1 MHGLGPGREVSGGES
16 DESSESSRSLLR
28 RCYEAEAK
36 GQNKGKDKGKAT
48 GKPKPDA
55 YLSNAE
61 LQKARLARRA
71 TRENKGGKSDSDD
84 SALTSPARVCTA
96 AGQDFHGL
104 RPEFARQEEQ
114 AL

>member
-1 MHGLGPGREVSGGES
+1 MHGLGPGREVSVGES

-36 GQNKGKDKGKAT
+36 GKNKGKNKGKAT

-84 SALTSPARVCTA
+84 SALTSPARVCKA
-96 AGQDFHGL
+96 SGQDLHGL
-104 RPEFARQEEQ
+104 RPGFARQEEQ
-114 AL
+114 A